1 MYSTASPDPH
11 GLPRSIYVSLRLTVL
26 AAIFY
31 LPVQAQSPGSIV
43 TQAVTTIL
51 NSGPTF
57 ADSAGNLYTATSVL
71 PPAATTAGVA
81 QPRPGGGICTI
92 ISPPSAFPGP
102 CYNAYI
108 AKNDVDGNLIFATY
122 LGGGSNTGASAVAI
136 DSSANLYVAGT
147 AGSPFPTTANAAI
160 GAMPATNTTSASFAA
175 KLSADGSSFLYVTY
189 LPACMAQPSA
199 IAVDPQGNAY
209 IAGITSTTDPNRHV
223 CVVKLSADGSTV
235 VYSKTLAGSNQ
246 DSPAASL
253 TADAS
258 GDVYV
263 TGGTASPDFPV
274 TAGALQARLAGAQNA
289 FLTKLDPSGN
299 IVFSTYL
306 GGSGKD
312 SGNALR
318 VDSSGNIYLVGNAT
332 SLDFPT
338 TAGTYEPQPIVP
350 AYSTSAGGFAAKIA
364 PDGKSIVWA
373 TYFPGPVQ
381 VVLGPGGDLY
391 VFGGGGPG
399 AIAATP
405 SAPLPCVPG
414 GPLQAG
420 GDLVAHLSASGALL
434 DATWVNQDIV
444 SPAAFGL
451 LPNGSV
457 VLAAG
462 GEKYT
467 ITFGGAG
474 WSAPACM
481 TLSALSSATLA
492 ATYVVPGE
500 LVTFLGLGIGPAA
513 GAVTPGGQSFPTSL
527 GGVQVFF
534 DGTPAP
540 ILYAQSGQV
549 NAQAPFELSGQ
560 TSTTI
565 TLTYGGHTFGPVTVP
580 LNFANPGLFR
590 LQVGLTAQAVAENQ
604 DTSLNG
610 SSNPAAPGSV
620 VTLWGTGFPAIGPA
634 CPTAGLNPDAAVEIS
649 STYSVVMNG
658 GGTVQYAGAAP
669 TLACGVT
676 QINMQVPLN
685 ASAGPLLLTP
695 QVCNNGGLT
704 CTVGLTGAIIYVK

>member
-1 MYSTASPDPH
+1 M
-11 GLPRSIYVSLRLTVL
+11 
-26 AAIFY
+26 
-31 LPVQAQSPGSIV
+31 
-43 TQAVTTIL
+43 
-51 NSGPTF
+51 
-57 ADSAGNLYTATSVL
+57 
-71 PPAATTAGVA
+71 PPATVTAGAA
-81 QPRPGGGICTI
+81 QPQPGGGTCTI

-108 AKNDVDGNLIFATY
+108 AKNDVDGNLTFATY
-122 LGGGSNTGASAVAI
+122 LGGGSNTGAYAVAI
-136 DSSANLYVAGT
+136 DSSSNLYVAGT

-160 GAMPATNTTSASFAA
+160 GAMPFTNSPSASFAA

-189 LPACMAQPSA
+189 LPACMARPSA
-199 IAVDPQGNAY
+199 IAVDSEGGAY
-209 IAGITSTTDPNRHV
+209 IAGTTSTTDPNSHV
-223 CVVKLSADGSTV
+223 CVVKLSADGSAV

-246 DSPAASL
+246 DSPATSL
-253 TADAS
+253 VADAS

-274 TAGALQARLAGAQNA
+274 TAGALQAKLAGARNA
-289 FLTKLDPSGN
+289 FLTKLDPAGN

-318 VDSSGNIYLVGNAT
+318 VDASGNIYLVGKAT

-338 TAGTYEPQPIVP
+338 TAGTYEPQPLVP

-373 TYFPGPVQ
+373 TYFPGPAQ

-391 VFGGGGPG
+391 LFGGGSPG
-399 AIAATP
+399 AITATP
-405 SAPLPCVPG
+405 SAPLPCAPG

-434 DATWVNQDIV
+434 DVTWVNQNIG

-451 LPNGSV
+451 LPNGSL

-462 GEKYT
+462 GKTYT

-474 WSAPACM
+474 WSAPPCM
-481 TLSALSSATLA
+481 TPSPLSSATLVP
-492 ATYVVPGE
+492 TYVVPGE
-500 LVTFLGLGIGPAA
+500 LVTFLGLGIGPATGMA
-513 GAVTPGGQSFPTSL
+513 APGGQSFPTSL
-527 GGVQVFF
+527 GAVQVFF
-534 DGTPAP
+534 DGRPAP

-565 TLTYGGHTFGPVTVP
+565 TLTYGGSTFGPVTVP
-580 LNFANPGLFR
+580 LNFAYPGLFR
-590 LQVGLTAQAVAENQ
+590 LQAGLTAQAVAENQ
-604 DTSLNG
+604 DHSLNG
-610 SSNPAAPGSV
+610 PSNPAAPGSV
-620 VTLWGTGFPAIGPA
+620 VTLWGTGFPAISPA
-634 CPTAGLNPDAAVEIS
+634 CATGGLNPDAAVEIP
-649 STYSVVMNG
+649 STYNVVMNG
-658 GGTVQYAGAAP
+658 GGTVHYAGAAP

-676 QINMQVPLN
+676 QINMQVPL
-685 ASAGPLLLTP
+685 SAGAGSLLLTP

-704 CTVGLTGAIIYVK
+704 CTVAFTGAAIYVK